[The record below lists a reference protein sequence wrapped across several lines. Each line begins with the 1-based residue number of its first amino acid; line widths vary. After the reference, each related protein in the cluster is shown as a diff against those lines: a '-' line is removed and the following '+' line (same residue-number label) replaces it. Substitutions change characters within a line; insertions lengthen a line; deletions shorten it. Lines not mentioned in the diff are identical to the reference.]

1 MWGEGSLWLL
11 QAVFRH
17 ARRGLEQD
25 SACGVRWL
33 LQAVFRHARR
43 GPCALHLAVDAS
55 DVVSGD
61 WRRP

>member
-17 ARRGLEQD
+17 ARR
-25 SACGVRWL
+25 S
-33 LQAVFRHARR
+33 
-43 GPCALHLAVDAS
+43 CALHLAVDAS
-55 DVVSGD
+55 GVLSGD